1 MNKDTVYIEPE
12 DDITDIIAKI
22 EKSKEKIVAL
32 VPPKKAGVFRSVV
45 NMKLIAKAGKTSG
58 KTVVLVTVDPS
69 ITKLAAASK
78 LPVTKNLQTAP
89 TIPTVDDDIEESST
103 ESVDENGKSEE
114 SSAPETPEDEEN
126 ADKDEEETEDNEEKA
141 PSEEDDED
149 EEVEEEKP
157 KSKKKSSKSKH
168 RLIEWIKSH
177 KKLSILIAVLCV
189 ALIGFIIWALFIA
202 PAVDVFVSIKTDS
215 NNFSEGVTF
224 VKELS
229 KENAAEGKLYL
240 EERKIE
246 TSQEVNFEA
255 TGQKNRGE
263 KATGTIR
270 VSHSFF
276 GAGSVSIN
284 RGTTFTINGL
294 NYQAADDYVLGWS
307 GLATSLQG
315 IKDSVKDCVN
325 DALAEEYC
333 TIVKNIEVV
342 ASEGGT
348 KYNIPAS
355 DSGWTSVAQVNVGSL
370 TPMSGGTDDII
381 TVVQQID
388 VEKARNE
395 LKEANADENKE
406 KLYESIPE
414 DSIILESTFK
424 QETSAATSTP
434 AVDEEVKEGTKP
446 TLKTTTTTSVYI
458 IDRTK
463 LEEFIR
469 TKVNLPEDKKIYEIR
484 DAYIDGL
491 RESGGNFIGKIKA
504 LYYTGPR
511 LTESELVEKIKG
523 KGLGDAR
530 REISDIDGVA
540 EVKMNPSYPWVFVVP
555 TDSNRITVSFEIK
568 DQNGE
573 TIKDTP
579 EEESKDTKNDDQNEN
594 NSTSGDNKDNSAKK
608 E

>member
-114 SSAPETPEDEEN
+114 SNAPETPEDEEN
-126 ADKDEEETEDNEEKA
+126 TDEDEEETEDNEEKA
-141 PSEEDDED
+141 PSNEDDED

-168 RLIEWIKSH
+168 RLIEWIKSR

-263 KATGTIR
+263 KATGE
-270 VSHSFF
+270 VSVYAYFPLNIQS
-276 GAGSVSIN
+276 SVQVSKDEV
-284 RGTTFTINGL
+284 FTI
-294 NYQAADDYVLGWS
+294 S
-307 GLATSLQG
+307 GLSYKASENVVLTYDGNGKNQCANKENATSLVDYG
-315 IKDSVKDCVN
+315 CRINNTVP
-325 DALAEEYC
+325 
-333 TIVKNIEVV
+333 VV
-342 ASEGGT
+342 AVEPGT
-348 KYNIPAS
+348 KYNIAAS
-355 DSGWTSVAQVNVGSL
+355 SSGWDTNARVFPYSEK
-370 TPMSGGTDDII
+370 PMSGGTDDII

-388 VEKARNE
+388 IEKARNE

-406 KLYESIPE
+406 KLYDSIPE

-491 RESGGNFIGKIKA
+491 RESDGNFIGKIKA

-579 EEESKDTKNDDQNEN
+579 EEESKDTKNDNQNEK